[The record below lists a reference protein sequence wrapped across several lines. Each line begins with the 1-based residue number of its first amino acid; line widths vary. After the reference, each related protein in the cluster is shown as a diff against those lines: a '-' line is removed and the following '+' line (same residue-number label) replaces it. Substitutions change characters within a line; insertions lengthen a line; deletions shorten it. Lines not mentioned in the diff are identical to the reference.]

1 MSQLDA
7 MSGHPSRAH
16 KHLVG
21 FTNIV
26 GSNFA
31 RGSQETS
38 AGVGFGKQTLVAWGI
53 EQLSKGMH
61 GGVS

>member
-1 MSQLDA
+1 MIPAGMSWLDA

-16 KHLVG
+16 KPLLG
-21 FTNIV
+21 FTNLV

-38 AGVGFGKQTLVAWGI
+38 AGVGFG
-53 EQLSKGMH
+53 
-61 GGVS
+61 